1 MPLSLL
7 GCILLALMLGWA
19 LYLLY
24 EMRRRRELLRETEVS
39 CPPSPRHS
47 GEIDVDR
54 SLLFRPTAS
63 EGETPYWLVFDTETF
78 DLIPDEDPTE
88 GYDDRP
94 IALSWQLLDEHGV
107 MLLEESYLLTRTEHL
122 SPEATAL
129 HGVTDEDLRMRA
141 RTPRD
146 VYQLFLRDLSR
157 VQVIVAHH
165 LSFHRG
171 ILATDMQ
178 REGLGV
184 EPLLSARSLC
194 TMEWGRGWASSVVPR
209 GRRSILAS
217 RSSSDSSTS
226 HALRS
231 RCAIRARLFVMCVSA
246 LPCYAVIPCS
256 LPLSS
261 RAGILFPLLLYLC
274 SSAREGKRG
283 IYLISP

>member
-39 CPPSPRHS
+39 CPPSPRRS

-63 EGETPYWLVFDTETF
+63 EGGTPYWLVFDTETF

-94 IALSWQLLDEHGV
+94 IALSWQLLDKHGV

-165 LSFHRG
+165 LAFHRG

-194 TMEWGRGWASSVVPR
+194 TMEWGRGLGFKRSASGQALYPRLTELVGQLYVARPSLSV
-209 GRRSILAS
+209 
-217 RSSSDSSTS
+217 
-226 HALRS
+226 
-231 RCAIRARLFVMCVSA
+231 VMCVSA

-274 SSAREGKRG
+274 SSAGEGKRG
-283 IYLISP
+283 IYLIPP

>member
-47 GEIDVDR
+47 GKIDVDR

-63 EGETPYWLVFDTETF
+63 EGGTPYWLVFDTETF

-157 VQVIVAHH
+157 AQVVVAHH
-165 LSFHRG
+165 LAFHRG

-178 REGLGV
+178 R
-184 EPLLSARSLC
+184 
-194 TMEWGRGWASSVVPR
+194 
-209 GRRSILAS
+209 
-217 RSSSDSSTS
+217 
-226 HALRS
+226 
-231 RCAIRARLFVMCVSA
+231 
-246 LPCYAVIPCS
+246 
-256 LPLSS
+256 
-261 RAGILFPLLLYLC
+261 
-274 SSAREGKRG
+274 
-283 IYLISP
+283 

>member
-7 GCILLALMLGWA
+7 GCILLVLMLGWA

-24 EMRRRRELLRETEVS
+24 EMRRRRELLRETEES

-63 EGETPYWLVFDTETF
+63 EGGTPYWLVFDTETF

-141 RTPRD
+141 WTPRA

-157 VQVIVAHH
+157 AQVIVAHH
-165 LSFHRG
+165 LAFHRG

-178 REGLGV
+178 REGLGT
-184 EPLLSARSLC
+184 ELLLSAHNLC
-194 TMEWGRGWASSVVPR
+194 TMEWGLGLGFKRSASGQALYPRLTELFGQLYFARPSLSVRYTSKTLRDVR
-209 GRRSILAS
+209 LCAAVLRR
-217 RSSSDSSTS
+217 
-226 HALRS
+226 H
-231 RCAIRARLFVMCVSA
+231 
-246 LPCYAVIPCS
+246 
-256 LPLSS
+256 
-261 RAGILFPLLLYLC
+261 PLL
-274 SSAREGKRG
+274 AAPEQ
-283 IYLISP
+283 